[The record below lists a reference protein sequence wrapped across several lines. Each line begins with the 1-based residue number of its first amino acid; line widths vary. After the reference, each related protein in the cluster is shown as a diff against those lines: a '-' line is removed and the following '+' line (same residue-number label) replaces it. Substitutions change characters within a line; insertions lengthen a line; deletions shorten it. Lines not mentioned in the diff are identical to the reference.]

1 MKKIKL
7 VLLFVAIAS
16 NNLFSQEVIYT
27 HGAQILKFDDAGK
40 SYFNSKVFNE
50 LDIFTIDK
58 GFIKINCSDTKNR
71 DTVYTI
77 IKNCGEIVTMDGDTK
92 GKSIKYICNDIDGG
106 ICWIY
111 VSTEVAKNEKHTI
124 EIQYSNSSIV
134 YYVVK

>member
-16 NNLFSQEVIYT
+16 SKLFSQEVIYT
-27 HGAQILKFDDAGK
+27 HGAQILKFTKNGNNYK
-40 SYFNSKVFNE
+40 TYFNSKIFNE

-58 GFIKINCSDTKNR
+58 EFIKINCSDLKNR
-71 DTVYTI
+71 DTIYKITQTCDEVKTSEGI
-77 IKNCGEIVTMDGDTK
+77 
-92 GKSIKYICNDIDGG
+92 SRWYICEDVDG
-106 ICWIY
+106 ITCWIY
-111 VSTEVAKNEKHTI
+111 ISTEVAKNEKHTI